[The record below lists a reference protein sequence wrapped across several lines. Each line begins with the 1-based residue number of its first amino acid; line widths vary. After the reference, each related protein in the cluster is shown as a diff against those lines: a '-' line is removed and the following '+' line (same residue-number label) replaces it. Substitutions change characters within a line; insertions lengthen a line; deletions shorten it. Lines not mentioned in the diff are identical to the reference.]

1 MPPVNSPSVCV
12 VTIIP
17 PVVLTVGSL
26 QETRPLSPE
35 NDTAPGPVPLSADGP
50 VVERQPSAAGVAP
63 NPSTEADDAN
73 DDNVSFLRQHRISPL
88 SYAGISSAAR
98 RERRRQQYAADSTDS
113 MDVDDAENP
122 IDANRRMRIVRHRQE
137 EMANVPN
144 YESGS
149 NNSQSLYGWAPSSDN
164 DEAERS
170 VLRRSSEA
178 LNAWF
183 RSLEPRHPAMFRNPA
198 HRETSDRNPPQV
210 SDETADHD
218 DDGDVLTVA
227 DTLFQAVRRQPR
239 FNRARALHHYLL
251 DRDPSNRPSH
261 ARDRDYSP
269 HRPYRLLPNRGP
281 PSDWPATRASDR
293 HAGPHICL
301 NGYRRPHMVG
311 RDNPRVKDAIRYLHR
326 LQYADSH
333 EDGLECA
340 TSFGFI
346 PRDDPQSNHPD
357 LALDTES
364 ITLPTECS
372 WLRPGMVF
380 SGSQK
385 AAHSTMPVY
394 SRRMP
399 GNLSP
404 LFHYTGDLSRDPS
417 GRTRCDRDENWP
429 VKVTIHD
436 IDYEEMTLSGTMEA
450 YNIPDKTCPNHDAHI
465 VTFLEGEI
473 IDLKKHTLE
482 TMNFKANVDVDS
494 TYWRQLQP
502 FKGVE
507 DDEELVS
514 NLVSRRWMKEQLGE
528 DWVLMRWK
536 GLSSFL
542 PLLSSADNHR
552 TLFHHANR
560 LPAGPHHL
568 GILLHR
574 APPRHGQDRGP
585 VLRPGQLAISAA
597 YIETGAV

>member
-1 MPPVNSPSVCV
+1 MPPVNSPS
-12 VTIIP
+12 
-17 PVVLTVGSL
+17 
-26 QETRPLSPE
+26 ETRPLSPE
-35 NDTAPGPVPLSADGP
+35 NSTTSGPVPLSADGP
-50 VVERQPSAAGVAP
+50 VVERHSSAAGVAP

-113 MDVDDAENP
+113 MDVDNTENP

-198 HRETSDRNPPQV
+198 HRETSDRDPPQV

-218 DDGDVLTVA
+218 DDGDALTAAETV
-227 DTLFQAVRRQPR
+227 
-239 FNRARALHHYLL
+239 LHHYLL

-281 PSDWPATRASDR
+281 PSDRPAVRASDR
-293 HAGPHICL
+293 HSGPHICL
-301 NGYRRPHMVG
+301 NGYRRPQMVG
-311 RDNPRVKDAIRYLHR
+311 RDNPRMKDAIRYLHR

-346 PRDDPQSNHPD
+346 PRDDPQSSHPD

-380 SGSQK
+380 LGSQK
-385 AAHSTMPVY
+385 AAHSTIPVY

-404 LFHYTGDLSRDPS
+404 LFHYAGDPS
-417 GRTRCDRDENWP
+417 GRSRTDRDENWP

-494 TYWRQLQP
+494 TYWRQLYP

-536 GLSSFL
+536 ERCFITPTDSRQGLTISGFYY
-542 PLLSSADNHR
+542 
-552 TLFHHANR
+552 
-560 LPAGPHHL
+560 
-568 GILLHR
+568 I
-574 APPRHGQDRGP
+574 
-585 VLRPGQLAISAA
+585 VLRRDTGKIEGLYYDPGSSPYQQLTLKPERYRMVRPS
-597 YIETGAV
+597 YEFR